1 MSDVTFKIIF
11 TGPRALKPPPTP
23 PPLLPLPN
31 SVIRSNV
38 PIQSSLPNLP
48 SEVGQLD
55 RNVSLAASL
64 PHSVNEDIEMT
75 VYQPAISAPPQQL
88 LLPPILTPPPLPPV
102 P

>member
-31 SVIRSNV
+31 SVIRSNA
-38 PIQSSLPNLP
+38 PIQSSLLSLP
-48 SEVGQLD
+48 SEVDQFA
-55 RNVSLAASL
+55 RNVLLAALL
-64 PHSVNEDIEMT
+64 PHSINEDIEMT
-75 VYQPAISAPPQQL
+75 VYQPATSAPPQQL
-88 LLPPILTPPPLPPV
+88 VLPPILTPLPLPPA